1 MNVDMVCHGDDK
13 HSHSVEG
20 LIRMQRL
27 TSETV
32 ESTALSLESVDDIQR
47 GNGLPLGVLGVC
59 DSITDDRLK
68 E

>member
-1 MNVDMVCHGDDK
+1 
-13 HSHSVEG
+13 
-20 LIRMQRL
+20 MQRL

-47 GNGLPLGVLGVC
+47 GNGLPLGMLGVC